1 MQSPAQVIRRHWWWL
16 RPQPSP
22 AACPGPSLGEAR
34 EDGGPGTPSQHGH
47 LSRSLAWEAP
57 APGPRVPRTDL
68 GLRSGQE
75 GCAPRQ
81 ALAALPAGNCLAPQ
95 LQDTAK
101 LLSCPAL
108 RPEARLRG
116 ARPGNYR
123 WRVGPALSRTLSS
136 PDRPMPMVTWLVCC
150 CLQHLERYLA
160 RSRCSVNT
168 GDQDCPETPLLGT
181 QARAGPLPGCGCD
194 MQSWS
199 LGPPGLVSVLLQLC
213 TGSTWVRR
221 LLVSRAP
228 PQHPGSGVEGTHAVT
243 AGESEAEQGPPGAAE
258 RQPPLALQEEGS
270 QLVSRKRQEACWA
283 RETSGIGCRVRERLQ
298 PEPSSWGVG
307 MAAHELCCSRPCGP
321 SPDASFTCTGFI
333 LMPSTGAGS
342 HFTDR
347 TGVGTEGRGRG
358 WTERRRGQACG
369 S

>member
-16 RPQPSP
+16 CPQPSP

-136 PDRPMPMVTWLVCC
+136 PDRPTPMVTWLVCC

-228 PQHPGSGVEGTHAVT
+228 PQHPGSGWRGPMQSRPGKARLSRARPEPLN
-243 AGESEAEQGPPGAAE
+243 AGLPLLSRRRAASLFPGRDRRLAGLGRPRALAAGFASVCSLS
-258 RQPPLALQEEGS
+258 RRAGASGWQHMSFAALGRVARLLTPRLPA
-270 QLVSRKRQEACWA
+270 LVSSSCQALGRGPTLQ
-283 RETSGIGCRVRERLQ
+283 TER
-298 PEPSSWGVG
+298 
-307 MAAHELCCSRPCGP
+307 
-321 SPDASFTCTGFI
+321 
-333 LMPSTGAGS
+333 
-342 HFTDR
+342 
-347 TGVGTEGRGRG
+347 GVGTEGRGRG